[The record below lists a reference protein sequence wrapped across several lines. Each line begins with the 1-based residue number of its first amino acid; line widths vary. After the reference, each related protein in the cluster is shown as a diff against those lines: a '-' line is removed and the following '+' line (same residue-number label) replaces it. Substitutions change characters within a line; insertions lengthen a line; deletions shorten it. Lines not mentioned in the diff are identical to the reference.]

1 MYKSMGDDPPPL
13 PIVVDPVGNQGQSV
27 EEGAVAQGGDSVDLG
42 LIFFRIGLNVCEY
55 LMIFL

>member
-27 EEGAVAQGGDSVDLG
+27 EEGAVAQGGDGDDQG
-42 LIFFRIGLNVCEY
+42 QKNNRIGHNVCQ
-55 LMIFL
+55 